1 MKFATAR
8 GNARIAY
15 DVLGA
20 GAPIVM
26 LHDFG
31 KSSRFWCDIG
41 CVKTCLGQGR
51 QAVMIDLPGHGESST
66 PNGPVKFG
74 SIDCIEEVIAV
85 LDHAGIARADFLGY
99 GLGGRIALC
108 VAAWA
113 RERVHAVAA
122 GGAHPFAQAD
132 RIDRD
137 LAKSRVG
144 TRVRRFGDEANP
156 PIPVD
161 RPVPD
166 NLDPVTDAMGRS
178 WPDIAD
184 AVARSGVPVLLF
196 VGKEDPRCSVVL
208 SFAEQ
213 AGARVIVLPKH
224 DHATTAA
231 ATGSTELLSLILQFF
246 HAPTSGSGQ
255 EPLPP
260 YLWSGTW
267 V

>member
-1 MKFATAR
+1 
-8 GNARIAY
+8 
-15 DVLGA
+15 
-20 GAPIVM
+20 
-26 LHDFG
+26 
-31 KSSRFWCDIG
+31 
-41 CVKTCLGQGR
+41 
-51 QAVMIDLPGHGESST
+51 
-66 PNGPVKFG
+66 VKFG
-74 SIDCIEEVIAV
+74 STDCIKEAIAV
-85 LDHAGIARADFLGY
+85 LDHAGIGRADFLGY

-108 VAAWA
+108 IAAWA
-113 RERVHAVAA
+113 PERVHAVAA

-144 TRVRRFGDEANP
+144 TRVRRFGDETYP
-156 PIPVD
+156 PIPED
-161 RPVPD
+161 RPVSD
-166 NLDPVTDAMGRS
+166 NLDAS

-184 AVARSGVPVLLF
+184 AVARSGIPVLLF
-196 VGKEDPRCSVVL
+196 VGKEDPRCSVAL

-231 ATGSTELLSLILQFF
+231 ATGNAELLSPILQFF
-246 HAPTSGSGQ
+246 HAPASGGGQ

>member
-1 MKFATAR
+1 MKFTTAR
-8 GNARIAY
+8 GNAHIAY

-41 CVKTCLGQGR
+41 CVKTCLAQGR

-66 PNGPVKFG
+66 PNSPVKFG

-144 TRVRRFGDEANP
+144 TRVRRFGDETHP
-156 PIPVD
+156 PIPED
-161 RPVPD
+161 RPVSD
-166 NLDPVTDAMGRS
+166 NLDAS

-184 AVARSGVPVLLF
+184 AVARSGIPVLLF
-196 VGKEDPRCSVVL
+196 VGKEDPRCSVAL

-231 ATGSTELLSLILQFF
+231 ATGNAELLSLILGFF
-246 HAPTSGSGQ
+246 DDPTSGRGQ
-255 EPLPP
+255 VPLPP
-260 YLWSGTW
+260 CLWSGTW
-267 V
+267 S

>member
-66 PNGPVKFG
+66 PNGRVKFG

-108 VAAWA
+108 VAARAGAATPVPQDQIRFLKISQYA
-113 RERVHAVAA
+113 RRFSTMWSTEFTIVTAAPPAHVWRLLSDVDCWPRWNGAVGHVDSVRETFFAHSANSSLGAAA
-122 GGAHPFAQAD
+122 G
-132 RIDRD
+132 
-137 LAKSRVG
+137 
-144 TRVRRFGDEANP
+144 
-156 PIPVD
+156 
-161 RPVPD
+161 
-166 NLDPVTDAMGRS
+166 
-178 WPDIAD
+178 
-184 AVARSGVPVLLF
+184 
-196 VGKEDPRCSVVL
+196 
-208 SFAEQ
+208 
-213 AGARVIVLPKH
+213 
-224 DHATTAA
+224 
-231 ATGSTELLSLILQFF
+231 ATGFRQGDQTF
-246 HAPTSGSGQ
+246 
-255 EPLPP
+255 
-260 YLWSGTW
+260 
-267 V
+267 

>member
-1 MKFATAR
+1 MKFTTAR
-8 GNARIAY
+8 GNAHIAY

-41 CVKTCLGQGR
+41 CVKTCLAQGR

-66 PNGPVKFG
+66 PNSPVKFG
-74 SIDCIEEVIAV
+74 STDCIEEVIAV
-85 LDHAGIARADFLGY
+85 LDHVGIARADFLGY

-144 TRVRRFGDEANP
+144 TRVRRFGDETYP
-156 PIPVD
+156 PIPED
-161 RPVPD
+161 RPVSD
-166 NLDPVTDAMGRS
+166 NLDAS

-184 AVARSGVPVLLF
+184 AVARSGIPVLLF
-196 VGKEDPRCSVVL
+196 VGKEDPRCSVAL

-231 ATGSTELLSLILQFF
+231 ATGNAELLSPILQVF
-246 HAPTSGSGQ
+246 HAPASGGGQ